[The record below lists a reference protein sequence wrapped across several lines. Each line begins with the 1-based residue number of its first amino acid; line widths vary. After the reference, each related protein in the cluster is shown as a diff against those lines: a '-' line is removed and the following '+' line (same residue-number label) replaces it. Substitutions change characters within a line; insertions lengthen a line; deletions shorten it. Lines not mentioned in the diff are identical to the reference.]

1 MQFKLGQKV
10 RQIEGMYNSLKGL
23 IGTIL
28 TLPTLENNYYGVE
41 FYVSWDNK
49 PQTWYF
55 EERDLITDSKF
66 KYFYSI

>member
-55 EERDLITDSKF
+55 EGL
-66 KYFYSI
+66 